1 MKLLFSF
8 IKRFQ
13 TVLVFV
19 FLQFF
24 ALNTYIKSLDYPE
37 SAFINSTWSITSRFM
52 EWKSDFYYFINL
64 KHNNRKLQKENI
76 KLKEKLK
83 QNSIEVTTDTLSI
96 VDTIYKQRYTYIPA
110 NIINSTISRRN
121 NYFTLNIGK
130 AQGVEIGQGVVS
142 PNGIVGI
149 TYSVSENFCLVKS
162 VLSKAINIAVEIEP
176 NHFFG
181 FLEWDGSSPLFG
193 IVSGV
198 SNDVFIEK
206 NNIIKT
212 RGGHLF
218 PKGINIGKV
227 TSVEVVEGKP
237 EWRIFFTFSEDYRK
251 IQNVYVVKDLF
262 DEEQSNIEKT
272 VIK

>member
-19 FLQFF
+19 SLQFL

-52 EWKSDFYYFINL
+52 EWKNGFYYFINL
-64 KHNNRKLQKENI
+64 KYNNRKLQKENV

-83 QNSIEVTTDTLSI
+83 QNYIEVTKDKPSI
-96 VDTIYKQRYTYIPA
+96 IDTIYKQRYTYIPA

-121 NYFTLNIGK
+121 NYFTLDIGK
-130 AQGVEIGQGVVS
+130 AQGVKVGQGVVS
-142 PNGIVGI
+142 PDGIVGI
-149 TYSVSENFCLVKS
+149 TYSVSDNFCLVKS

-176 NHFFG
+176 NSFFG
-181 FLEWDGSSPLFG
+181 FLEWDGSSPLLG
-193 IVSGV
+193 IISGV
-198 SNDVFIEK
+198 SNDVVIEK

-212 RGGHLF
+212 RGGQLF

-227 TSVEVVEGKP
+227 TKIEVVEGKP
-237 EWRIFFTFSEDYRK
+237 EWRIFFKFSEDYRK
-251 IQNVYVVKDLF
+251 IQNVYVIKDLF
-262 DEEQSNIEKT
+262 NEEQSNIEKT
-272 VIK
+272 NIK

>member
-52 EWKSDFYYFINL
+52 AWKSEFYYFINL

-83 QNSIEVTTDTLSI
+83 QNSIEVATDTLSI
-96 VDTIYKQRYTYIPA
+96 VDTIYKQRYTYIPT

-121 NYFTLNIGK
+121 N
-130 AQGVEIGQGVVS
+130 
-142 PNGIVGI
+142 
-149 TYSVSENFCLVKS
+149 
-162 VLSKAINIAVEIEP
+162 SKI
-176 NHFFG
+176 
-181 FLEWDGSSPLFG
+181 L
-193 IVSGV
+193 
-198 SNDVFIEK
+198 
-206 NNIIKT
+206 
-212 RGGHLF
+212 
-218 PKGINIGKV
+218 
-227 TSVEVVEGKP
+227 
-237 EWRIFFTFSEDYRK
+237 
-251 IQNVYVVKDLF
+251 
-262 DEEQSNIEKT
+262 
-272 VIK
+272 

>member
-1 MKLLFSF
+1 
-8 IKRFQ
+8 
-13 TVLVFV
+13 
-19 FLQFF
+19 
-24 ALNTYIKSLDYPE
+24 
-37 SAFINSTWSITSRFM
+37 M

-64 KHNNRKLQKENI
+64 QHNNRKLQKENI

-142 PNGIVGI
+142 PNGIEI

-176 NHFFG
+176 NHF
-181 FLEWDGSSPLFG
+181 L
-193 IVSGV
+193 
-198 SNDVFIEK
+198 VF
-206 NNIIKT
+206 
-212 RGGHLF
+212 
-218 PKGINIGKV
+218 
-227 TSVEVVEGKP
+227 
-237 EWRIFFTFSEDYRK
+237 
-251 IQNVYVVKDLF
+251 
-262 DEEQSNIEKT
+262 
-272 VIK
+272 

>member
-212 RGGHLF
+212 RGGQLF

-227 TSVEVVEGKP
+227 TNVEVVEGKP
-237 EWRIFFTFSEDYRK
+237 EWRIFFKFSEDYRK
-251 IQNVYVVKDLF
+251 IQNVYVIKDLF

>member
-96 VDTIYKQRYTYIPA
+96 VDTIYKQRYTYIAA

>member
-52 EWKSDFYYFINL
+52 AWKSEFYYFINL

-121 NYFTLNIGK
+121 N
-130 AQGVEIGQGVVS
+130 
-142 PNGIVGI
+142 
-149 TYSVSENFCLVKS
+149 
-162 VLSKAINIAVEIEP
+162 SKI
-176 NHFFG
+176 
-181 FLEWDGSSPLFG
+181 L
-193 IVSGV
+193 
-198 SNDVFIEK
+198 
-206 NNIIKT
+206 
-212 RGGHLF
+212 
-218 PKGINIGKV
+218 
-227 TSVEVVEGKP
+227 
-237 EWRIFFTFSEDYRK
+237 
-251 IQNVYVVKDLF
+251 
-262 DEEQSNIEKT
+262 
-272 VIK
+272 

>member
-1 MKLLFSF
+1 MLKLD
-8 IKRFQ
+8 K
-13 TVLVFV
+13 
-19 FLQFF
+19 
-24 ALNTYIKSLDYPE
+24 
-37 SAFINSTWSITSRFM
+37 
-52 EWKSDFYYFINL
+52 
-64 KHNNRKLQKENI
+64 
-76 KLKEKLK
+76 
-83 QNSIEVTTDTLSI
+83 
-96 VDTIYKQRYTYIPA
+96 
-110 NIINSTISRRN
+110 
-121 NYFTLNIGK
+121 
-130 AQGVEIGQGVVS
+130 GVVS

-227 TSVEVVEGKP
+227 TSVEVVEGKLNG
-237 EWRIFFTFSEDYRK
+237 EFSLRFLKTIGKFKMFMLLK
-251 IQNVYVVKDLF
+251 ICSMKNNLILKKQ
-262 DEEQSNIEKT
+262 
-272 VIK
+272 

>member
-76 KLKEKLK
+76 ELKEKLK

-262 DEEQSNIEKT
+262 DEEQSDIEKT

>member
-218 PKGINIGKV
+218 PKGITIGKV